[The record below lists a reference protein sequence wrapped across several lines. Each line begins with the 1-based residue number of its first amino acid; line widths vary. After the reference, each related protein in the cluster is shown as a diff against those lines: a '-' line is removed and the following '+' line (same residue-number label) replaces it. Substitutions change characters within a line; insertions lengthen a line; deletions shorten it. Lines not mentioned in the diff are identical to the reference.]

1 MSLPLPAIDRLFT
14 RLNGTYGRDFMA
26 QFEGMETN
34 AVKTIWAHELASF
47 AKNLDALAWALEQL
61 PERAPNV
68 IVFKNLC
75 CKAPVTEAPM
85 LPSPKVDPVIAGMA
99 IEAVRKTIANSPNA
113 YRGDWAFAILAREKA
128 GEKISPTVIT
138 MAKDGLANLGLSSAI
153 Q

>member
-1 MSLPLPAIDRLFT
+1 MSLPLPVIDRLFT
-14 RLNGTYGRDFMA
+14 RLNGTYGRDFMG
-26 QFEGMETN
+26 QFEGMDTN
-34 AVKTIWAHELASF
+34 AVKTLWAYELASF

-68 IVFKNLC
+68 VVFKNLC
-75 CKAPVTEAPM
+75 RKAPVTEAPM

-99 IEAVRKTIANSPNA
+99 IDAVRRSFATSPTST
-113 YRGDWAFAILAREKA
+113 RGDWAFSILARQKA

-138 MAKDGLANLGLSSAI
+138 MAKDGLANLGLSSAN